1 MRGSPL
7 LLINIGF
14 CLVIFGYDIAL
25 ARAWV
30 PYDHPANI
38 VPLAFLHFAIPQA
51 TVWWHRLAL
60 IDLFW
65 WTLFIITV
73 GAAQGIARTLGRAFF
88 RSLLLT
94 QVVCL
99 ALMFATPLPLDSD
112 QFAYAYYGS
121 LTQRGVNPYGHY
133 SAPLQ
138 LTPLEQRLASHWG
151 NPPYVDRYGPGW
163 TLANA
168 AVLLPFASTS
178 AEAQGRILRLIACI
192 FAIGCSWLLWV
203 ALEGLSWRPAA
214 FTAFALNPLVLL
226 STGNGG
232 HNDIYLLFFG
242 LVAVVLAR
250 RNQFIASS
258 VALAI
263 ATSIKFA
270 YFPLIV
276 PLMAFTYGRTRSLLR
291 AIAVMLAFIAL
302 LLASAIPLTVQLSL
316 IDVLLAFNSAH
327 PPPLSYYFWRVFYH
341 IPGMHWIPI
350 HPFTLVIPAIVVGCS
365 LVIAYH
371 ALSRRRSPVVEGLL
385 AFAILAMPYK
395 IESWYGIMLSPML
408 LIQRRWAVALY
419 VGVTAYCQFLQV
431 RIFYKYNTSLPYLVA
446 IFIFIAATGL
456 AMFVLRLNGPTENGR
471 ARDCRRP
478 Q

>member
-1 MRGSPL
+1 MFA
-7 LLINIGF
+7 NIGF

-30 PYDHPANI
+30 PYDHPANV
-38 VPLAFLHFAIPQA
+38 VPLAFLHYAIPQA
-51 TVWWHRLAL
+51 TEWWHRLAL

-65 WTLFIITV
+65 WALFIITV

-88 RSLLLT
+88 PSLLLT

-99 ALMFATPLPLDSD
+99 GVIFAMPLPLDSD
-112 QFAYAYYGS
+112 QFAYVYYGS

-138 LTPLEQRLASHWG
+138 LTPLEQRLASHWD
-151 NPPYVDRYGPGW
+151 NPPYIDRYGPGW

-168 AVLLPFASTS
+168 AVLLPFANAS
-178 AEAQGRILRLIACI
+178 AETQARILRLIACI

-214 FTAFALNPLVLL
+214 FAAYALNPLVLL
-226 STGNGG
+226 ATGNGA

-242 LVAVVLAR
+242 LVAFVFAQ

-258 VALAI
+258 VALGV

-276 PLMAFTYGRTRSLLR
+276 PLMAFTYGSSRSALR
-291 AIAVMLAFIAL
+291 AIGVMLAFVAVVV
-302 LLASAIPLTVQLSL
+302 ASAIPLTVQLSL
-316 IDVLLAFNSAH
+316 IDVLLGFNSAH
-327 PPPLSYYFWRVFYH
+327 PPLLSYWIWRVFYH

-371 ALSRRRSPVVEGLL
+371 ALSLKRSPVVEALL

-419 VGVTAYCQFLQV
+419 AGITACCQFLQM
-431 RIFYKYNTSLPYLVA
+431 RIFYNSSQPYLMA
-446 IFIFIAATGL
+446 LAIFIAATAL
-456 AMFVLRLNGPTENGR
+456 AMFVLRSNEPNEKLGGHATAEPI
-471 ARDCRRP
+471 
-478 Q
+478 